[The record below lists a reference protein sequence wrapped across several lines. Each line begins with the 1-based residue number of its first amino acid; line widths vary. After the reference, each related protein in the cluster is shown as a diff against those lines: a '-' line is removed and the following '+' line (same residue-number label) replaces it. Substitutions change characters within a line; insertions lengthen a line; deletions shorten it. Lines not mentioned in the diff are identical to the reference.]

1 MVDNSDFKFELV
13 GAEDEEEVRELTLHA
28 RKRGRQRNLDERK
41 LSYVLRYGRKL
52 WRTGICF
59 HFLAAKDIPA
69 ADRRSEWANRLI
81 GTSVL
86 VSPQT
91 GSVITVYRN
100 PKALTAIKKKSKRR
114 VRVVW

>member
-1 MVDNSDFKFELV
+1 MFTINHIDT
-13 GAEDEEEVRELTLHA
+13 EVAPAPATSLTSHA
-28 RKRGRQRNLDERK
+28 KKRGRQRNLRESELD
-41 LSYVLRYGRKL
+41 YVIRYGRKL

-69 ADRRSEWANRLI
+69 ADRRSQWANRLV

-114 VRVVW
+114 VQVRNAS